1 MSTNENNGCEL
12 FDNYLTAKKALTT
25 RIKNVL
31 EILAKFNALD
41 VTPSEAAQ
49 VVAQETTQVSS
60 HQWRYNAGH
69 ETIYCEHYFD
79 HRSRASFSKC
89 TVKVPVKYLNMTDKE
104 IAKENRE
111 AALAA
116 LEAKKAEVEE
126 LIEEKTR
133 SMRKYLKKINSE
145 IDDLKK
151 GDESMQDQTKSL
163 DK

>member
-1 MSTNENNGCEL
+1 MSKVQEHNGCEL
-12 FDNYLTAKKALTT
+12 FDNYLAAKKALNT
-25 RIKNVL
+25 RIKQVL
-31 EILAKFNALD
+31 EIMAKFNALD

-111 AALAA
+111 AALTA
-116 LEAKKAEVEE
+116 LEAKKAEVEG

-133 SMRKYLKKINSE
+133 SMRKYLKKINSD

-151 GDESMQDQTKSL
+151 GDE
-163 DK
+163 

>member
-12 FDNYLTAKKALTT
+12 FDNYLTAKKALNT
-25 RIKNVL
+25 RIKQVL

-49 VVAQETTQVSS
+49 VVAQEITQVSS
-60 HQWRYNAGH
+60 HQWRYNSGH

-79 HRSRASFSKC
+79 FRSHRNFNKC
-89 TVKVPVKYLNMTDKE
+89 TVKVPVRYIEMKDEE
-104 IAKENRE
+104 IAKENKE

-116 LEAKKAEVEE
+116 LEAKKAEIEAQ
-126 LIEEKTR
+126 IEEKTR
-133 SMRKYLKKINSE
+133 SMRNYLKKINSQ

-151 GDESMQDQTKSL
+151 GDE
-163 DK
+163 

>member
-1 MSTNENNGCEL
+1 MNKVQETNGCEL
-12 FDNYLTAKKALTT
+12 FDNYLAAKKALNS
-25 RIKNVL
+25 RIKQVL
-31 EILAKFNALD
+31 EIMAKFNALD

-116 LEAKKAEVEE
+116 LEAKKAEVEG

-151 GDESMQDQTKSL
+151 GDE
-163 DK
+163 

>member
-1 MSTNENNGCEL
+1 MSKVQEHNGCEL
-12 FDNYLTAKKALTT
+12 FDNYLAAKKALNT
-25 RIKNVL
+25 RIKQVL
-31 EILAKFNALD
+31 EIMAKFNALD

-69 ETIYCEHYFD
+69 ETIYCEQYFD

-116 LEAKKAEVEE
+116 LEAKKAEVEG

-133 SMRKYLKKINSE
+133 SMRKYLKKINSD

-151 GDESMQDQTKSL
+151 GDE
-163 DK
+163 

>member
-1 MSTNENNGCEL
+1 MSKVEEHNGCEL
-12 FDNYLTAKKALTT
+12 FDNYLAAKKALNT
-25 RIKNVL
+25 RIKQVL
-31 EILAKFNALD
+31 EIMAKFNALD

-79 HRSRASFSKC
+79 HRSRASFSRC

-116 LEAKKAEVEE
+116 LEAKKAEVEG

-133 SMRKYLKKINSE
+133 SMRKYLKKINSD

-151 GDESMQDQTKSL
+151 GDE
-163 DK
+163 